1 MNIRSARSSDMQGV
15 LDLIMELAYFEK
27 EPNAVEINLQ
37 NLVEDGFGE
46 NPKFHC
52 FIAEEDSKIL
62 GIALTYMRYSTWKG
76 PALHL
81 EDLIVTQNSRGRGI
95 GTLLLNKVVEY
106 AKELGVKRLGWEVL
120 DWNTPAIKF
129 YESKGATVLRD
140 WHVVQLDEDS
150 IDAYLK
156 ELS

>member
-15 LDLIMELAYFEK
+15 LNLILELAHFEK
-27 EPNAVEINLQ
+27 EPEAVEVGVEDLI
-37 NLVEDGFGE
+37 EDGFGE
-46 NPKFHC
+46 APKFHC
-52 FIAEEDSKIL
+52 FIAEEDGDIK

-81 EDLIVTQNSRGRGI
+81 EDLIVTKNSRGKGI
-95 GTLLLNKVVEY
+95 GTKLLDTVVSY

-129 YESKGATVLRD
+129 YESKGAKVLRD
-140 WHVVQLDEDS
+140 WHVVQLDEEA
-150 IDAYLK
+150 IAKYLK
-156 ELS
+156 